1 MDKLIQETLQA
12 NLELPRHQLVTLT
25 WGNVSVIDREQGLV
39 AIKPSGVPYDQM
51 EARHIVVLNL
61 LGQMVSGTC
70 RPSSDTATHL
80 ELYRRFPS
88 IGSIVHTHSRW
99 ATIWAQADLDL
110 PAYGTTHADSFY
122 GAVPCTRHLTRQ
134 EIEGDYERN
143 TGMVMVETFTER
155 GLDPV
160 AVPGVLVSGHGP
172 FTWGGT
178 ARDAVDHAVILEECA
193 MMAWHAKMLN
203 PGLPTLDQA
212 LLDRHYLRKHGQNAY
227 YGQK

>member
-1 MDKLIQETLQA
+1 MEKLIQETLQA
-12 NLELPRHQLVTLT
+12 NLELLRHQLVILT

-39 AIKPSGVPYDQM
+39 AIKSSGVPYDQM
-51 EARHIVVLNL
+51 EARYIVVLNL

-80 ELYRRFPS
+80 ELYRQIPS
-88 IGSIVHTHSRW
+88 IGSVVHTHSRW

-122 GAVPCTRHLTRQ
+122 GTVPCTRHLTQ
-134 EIEGDYERN
+134 LEIEVDYERN
-143 TGMVMVETFTER
+143 TGVVMAETFTER
-155 GLDPV
+155 GLDPL
-160 AVPGVLVSGHGP
+160 AMPGVLVSGHGP
-172 FTWGGT
+172 FTWGRT
-178 ARDAVDHAVILEECA
+178 AREAVDHAIILEECA

-203 PGLPTLDQA
+203 PGLTPMDQA